1 MCQITERL
9 TSAKT
14 PYGDVILRKGGDFVE
29 NIINSVIEKIIIER
43 NKTVENALFAEVR
56 SIATENG
63 IETKFILNEKNIIN
77 ALKKQVRQKPIF
89 WNNELYLCPNCH
101 RAEYIKQ
108 RDALDVYCGF
118 CGQWIDWGGA
128 NG

>member
-1 MCQITERL
+1 M
-9 TSAKT
+9 
-14 PYGDVILRKGGDFVE
+14 E
-29 NIINSVIEKIIIER
+29 NIESIIDRIIIER
-43 NKTVENALFAEVR
+43 NKSVDSAVIMEIQK
-56 SIATENG
+56 IAIENG
-63 IETKFILNEKNIIN
+63 LETKFILNEKNIIN

-89 WNNELYLCPNCH
+89 WNNALYICPNCH

-118 CGQWIDWGGA
+118 CGQLIDWGGT

>member
-1 MCQITERL
+1 M
-9 TSAKT
+9 
-14 PYGDVILRKGGDFVE
+14 E
-29 NIINSVIEKIIIER
+29 NIESMIEKIIVER
-43 NKTVENALFAEVR
+43 NKTVDNAIMGEIQK
-56 SIATENG
+56 IAVENG
-63 IETKFILNEKNIIN
+63 IETKIILDERNIIN

-89 WNNELYLCPNCH
+89 WNNELYICPNCH

-118 CGQWIDWGGA
+118 CGQLIDWGGE